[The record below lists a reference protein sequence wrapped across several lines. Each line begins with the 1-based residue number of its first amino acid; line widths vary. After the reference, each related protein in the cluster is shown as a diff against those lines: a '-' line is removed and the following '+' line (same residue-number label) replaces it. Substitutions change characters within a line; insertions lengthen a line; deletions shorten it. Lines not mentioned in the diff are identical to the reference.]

1 MKISNIRIL
10 SIIVIFVLIIYILYS
25 IKYRKN
31 LILVSPKKKE
41 IQEGSID
48 QQTAEAE
55 TVSKEYIDLTTIV
68 SVPDSLANKPL
79 HEYCIKSSYNSACSG
94 DYVST
99 TMVKQ
104 VLSRGCRFLD
114 FEVFYIKDSGKLI
127 PKVAV
132 SSDENYILLD
142 SKNSIRLN
150 EVFAVITKSAFTQD
164 SPNSNDPLFIN
175 LRIKSDNKAVYSAV
189 AKTINTM
196 LATQLYTGDVN
207 DKTKLKDI
215 MRKII
220 IVVDKT
226 VRPDYKDHLKCKS
239 GSTDCFDLANY
250 THLESGSEY
259 LNKYHYTDILNQ
271 CTKPVMMKDDNIN
284 TTAELMKM
292 AVPDKITSL
301 GKPANPALKEFIM
314 KHGCQN
320 VFYQYQTVDA
330 NMRKTDDLFNM
341 LKGGIVTLSSVI
353 TYYAK
358 PNTGK

>member
-1 MKISNIRIL
+1 MKISNIRL
-10 SIIVIFVLIIYILYS
+10 LTIIVIFALIIYILYS

-31 LILVSPKKKE
+31 LILISPKKTD
-41 IQEGSID
+41 IIEGSID

-55 TVSKEYIDLTTIV
+55 AVSKEYVDFTTIV
-68 SVPDSLANKPL
+68 SVPDSLAGKPL
-79 HEYCIKSSYNSACSG
+79 HEYCIKSSYNTACSG
-94 DYVST
+94 KYVSID
-99 TMVKQ
+99 MIKN
-104 VLSRGCRFLD
+104 VLSRGCRFVD
-114 FEVFYIKDSGKLI
+114 FEVFYIKESGKFI
-127 PKVAV
+127 PKVGV

-150 EVFAVITKSAFTQD
+150 EVFATITKYAFSQD

-175 LRIKSDNKAVYSAV
+175 LRIKSNNKAVYQEV

-196 LATQLYTGDVN
+196 LASKLYTGEVN
-207 DKTKLKDI
+207 NETKLKDI

-220 IVVDKT
+220 IVIDKT
-226 VRPDYKDHLKCKS
+226 VRPDYKDHSKCKS
-239 GSTDCFDLANY
+239 DSPDCFDLANY

-259 LNKYHYTDILNQ
+259 LNKFHYTDILNQ
-271 CTKPVMMKDDNIN
+271 CSKPVLMKDDNIH
-284 TTAELMKM
+284 TTAKLMKM

-301 GKPANPALKEFIM
+301 DKPSNPAMKEFII

-320 VFYQYQTVDA
+320 IFYQYQTVDA
-330 NMRKTDDLFNM
+330 NMRKTEDLFNM

-358 PNTGK
+358 PNTK